1 MSNWIKKQITNL
13 VIGMSNVEKNA
24 FGQESVDLGI
34 NSEKHQR
41 LNQNS
46 VLDALIRGEITEDV
60 EKLRWRIY
68 KTLEASKQM
77 SSTLVGY
84 DEDGYPILE
93 TKYIGDTHKLSKIKT
108 DNSDNYELIM
118 VVDNT
123 NVSSGVIDSLD
134 LDIELKG
141 EEESNTTNIIDD
153 TNLNLDDEINNDS
166 DISLNL
172 GLIKTIGELKY
183 NHSKLNLPIT
193 IIRELRPKFEL
204 EKYTEKLHI
213 KKIENN
219 NYLLEFY
226 VSKYPAQFD
235 KNNHFLISEIKK
247 LMNNKIYSS
256 LTDIKSICF
265 LTNNTIGSADFL
277 EYEYDIID
285 FDKIIEFNQYY
296 VVKFISEVKINGRN
310 IIEQYRNL
318 ELDSKYE
325 KKEKR

>member
-1 MSNWIKKQITNL
+1 
-13 VIGMSNVEKNA
+13 
-24 FGQESVDLGI
+24 
-34 NSEKHQR
+34 
-41 LNQNS
+41 
-46 VLDALIRGEITEDV
+46 
-60 EKLRWRIY
+60 
-68 KTLEASKQM
+68 
-77 SSTLVGY
+77 
-84 DEDGYPILE
+84 
-93 TKYIGDTHKLSKIKT
+93 
-108 DNSDNYELIM
+108 
-118 VVDNT
+118 
-123 NVSSGVIDSLD
+123 
-134 LDIELKG
+134 
-141 EEESNTTNIIDD
+141 
-153 TNLNLDDEINNDS
+153 
-166 DISLNL
+166 
-172 GLIKTIGELKY
+172 
-183 NHSKLNLPIT
+183 
-193 IIRELRPKFEL
+193 
-204 EKYTEKLHI
+204 LHI

-235 KNNHFLISEIKK
+235 KNNHFFISEIKK